1 MEGSNKQDEHIDEK
15 EEKIKELEKTLSE
28 HADVQHTLQ
37 NQVDHLQNEMRKLN
51 NFIESDRAHLEN
63 LQNQVENN
71 LVVYE
76 IGWPTKTRQL
86 QNWIKW
92 ILGRKQIANAK
103 KSSQEKQVEEN
114 IMQLRINHIENQ
126 MSKETKRI
134 YNLQKLRLALDQVIL
149 VNVVGQMSRLAL

>member
-15 EEKIKELEKTLSE
+15 EDKIKELEKTLSE

-51 NFIESDRAHLEN
+51 NFIESDREHLEN

-76 IGWPTKTRQL
+76 IGWLTKTRQL
-86 QNWIKW
+86 QN
-92 ILGRKQIANAK
+92 
-103 KSSQEKQVEEN
+103 
-114 IMQLRINHIENQ
+114 
-126 MSKETKRI
+126 
-134 YNLQKLRLALDQVIL
+134 
-149 VNVVGQMSRLAL
+149 

>member
-76 IGWPTKTRQL
+76 IGWLTKTRQL

-126 MSKETKRI
+126 TSKETKRI

-149 VNVVGQMSRLAL
+149 VNVVGQVSIG

>member
-15 EEKIKELEKTLSE
+15 EDKIKELEKTLSE

-76 IGWPTKTRQL
+76 IGWLTKTRQL
-86 QNWIKW
+86 QN
-92 ILGRKQIANAK
+92 
-103 KSSQEKQVEEN
+103 
-114 IMQLRINHIENQ
+114 
-126 MSKETKRI
+126 
-134 YNLQKLRLALDQVIL
+134 
-149 VNVVGQMSRLAL
+149 